1 MSRSTNLVDHPYL
14 GKGEQRV
21 MRQEALKRIAEEAGF
36 VYEGGPSVS
45 RWLQHLADEKIR
57 EEGTGY
63 YAVLTHWEH
72 QRCLVFLS
80 RRPVQEVSKRILLP
94 GADGILEYW
103 GHGRYLELCSE
114 NGAREMLRAY
124 GVEIANDDA
133 VLHDTYYAFAAGEP
147 EPKAT
152 PPVGSGIA
160 VPAVIHSRFLRL
172 LKRRCLRDEREWT
185 MAEISAETGL
195 GEARLWSHATDRV
208 RRFNVRSLDLLCR
221 FLGCSIG
228 ELLVITDAET
238 EPKPEPGKGYAADR
252 EVVGLVREPKVIHSR
267 VSSLLAQ
274 KRLRDD
280 REWLVSEV
288 QVATGLPPRT
298 LLLHRR
304 DTVTRFDVRTLDA
317 LCRFFECTISEL
329 LAITQVE
336 AEPKPKQERRPR
348 PASGLKRKTMH
359 SRFGILL
366 ARKRERDGLE
376 WTLGEVEA
384 ETGVKERALTSYAE
398 DTVKRYDIRTL
409 GPLCKFFG
417 CAVSELLSITEVE
430 S

>member
-1 MSRSTNLVDHPYL
+1 MKRSTQLVDHPYF
-14 GKGEQRV
+14 GKGEQGD
-21 MRQEALKRIAEEAGF
+21 MRREALKRIAEEAGF
-36 VYEGGPSVS
+36 VYRDGPSVS

-57 EEGTGY
+57 EEGIGY
-63 YAVLTHWEH
+63 YAVLTYWEH
-72 QRCLVFLS
+72 QRCLLFLS
-80 RRPVQEVSKRILLP
+80 QRPVQEVGKRILLP
-94 GADGILEYW
+94 GANGSLEYW
-103 GHGRYLELCSE
+103 GRGRYLELCSE

-124 GVEIANDDA
+124 GVEIANENA
-133 VLHDTYYAFAAGEP
+133 VLHDTYYAFAAEVP
-147 EPKAT
+147 EPKAI
-152 PPVGSGIA
+152 PPVGSGVA

-172 LKRRCLRDEREWT
+172 LSRKCLRDEREWT

-195 GEARLWSHATDRV
+195 REARLWSHATDRV

-329 LAITQVE
+329 LVITEME
-336 AEPKPKQERRPR
+336 AEPKPKREPR
-348 PASGLKRKTMH
+348 PGPELGLERKVIH
-359 SRFGILL
+359 SRFGMLL
-366 ARKRERDGLE
+366 AGKRVRDGRG
-376 WTLGEVEA
+376 WTLGEVGV
-384 ETGVKERALTSYAE
+384 ETSVKQCALRSYAG
-398 DTVKRYDIRTL
+398 DTVKRFDVRTL
-409 GPLCKFFG
+409 GRLCRFLG
-417 CAVSELLSITEVE
+417 CTVGELIIITEVE